1 MIGVYWPPAWLALVP
16 VIWIEAWVARRT
28 LRVSWPSA
36 ICSTALA
43 NLVSTLIGI
52 PMTWVAWMMVE
63 DGTARGMSNV
73 GDGIYAV
80 TAQAPWLIPYEQH
93 LWWMIPAAALTLTI
107 VFFLVSVAVEW
118 LIMRAFHRRLR
129 GRDVTRWAWRAN
141 LFSYA
146 VILLFVIVSL
156 YVPTRAL
163 ERVRRKPIDFIMS
176 APFCIHHWRARPK
189 VGSLD
194 GRRGAAPRRHTPNG
208 ASISSGALS

>member
-1 MIGVYWPPAWLALVP
+1 MIGEYWPPAWLALVP

-52 PMTWVAWMMVE
+52 PMTWVAWMVVE
-63 DGTARGMSNV
+63 DTTARGMSNP
-73 GDGIYAV
+73 GEGIYAV

-93 LWWMIPAAALTLTI
+93 LWWMIPAAAVTLTI

-118 LIMRAFHRRLR
+118 LIMRAVHRRLPSK
-129 GRDVTRWAWRAN
+129 DVTRWAWRAN
-141 LFSYA
+141 GLSYA
-146 VILLFVIVSL
+146 VILLFVIVCL

-163 ERVRRKPIDFIMS
+163 DRVAGKPVDFITSVPFRVR
-176 APFCIHHWRARPK
+176 HWLTGSKVATREGRHRWLVYDPK
-189 VGSLD
+189 FGEVPCTSN
-194 GRRGAAPRRHTPNG
+194 A
-208 ASISSGALS
+208 